1 MALSFRRLCARTG
14 CASNVECR
22 RLKWRVAGDGWRRS
36 GKRARESGTPPASLG
51 AAGAPVG
58 DRLKPHL
65 RRARS
70 GIPNRLTLAC
80 IQSRRPAGAPPA
92 WSAGSG
98 CSTCVQSA
106 VARDQWPVWEGELCG
121 DRLSPAPD
129 GRTPGNSAVIPHWS
143 VGCSGWPGGRCWH
156 LRSLRF
162 LLFKFPAF
170 FAFFVSFVVKYP
182 RPFASMSRGWFRP
195 SRRDLKV
202 FWGRQPTMNRGAN
215 IGRPAGTFWNGDRR
229 GQ

>member
-1 MALSFRRLCARTG
+1 MPPGRFGVSAPVMALSFRRLCARTG

-121 DRLSPAPD
+121 DRLSPAPGKWTRARD
-129 GRTPGNSAVIPHWS
+129 GRTPGNGQNQTSGNLGSRPGQVRRHWVRWILPWVVI
-143 VGCSGWPGGRCWH
+143 
-156 LRSLRF
+156 SLIAAR
-162 LLFKFPAF
+162 LVP
-170 FAFFVSFVVKYP
+170 P
-182 RPFASMSRGWFRP
+182 
-195 SRRDLKV
+195 
-202 FWGRQPTMNRGAN
+202 
-215 IGRPAGTFWNGDRR
+215 
-229 GQ
+229 